1 MNCYKLIIFDLDGTL
16 LDTVEEIAASMNDML
31 SEFDLPN
38 VTLDQA
44 KYWVGKGAPH
54 FLNQVIEH
62 HQLKID
68 VSYDQLLQRFYH
80 YYEKRSGTGSSL
92 YPGVLEALETLY
104 KSDYKLSVVTNKFKI
119 GADKVL
125 QSHKIDHLFDD
136 IIGGDSFEHKKPDPI
151 AVHFLMQK
159 HCVQPEQVLFIGDS
173 TTDVST
179 AKNAGVEVWAVPY
192 GYNHG
197 QPIELANP
205 NRVMSSF
212 SDVLD
217 ILNARQIP

>member
-44 KYWVGKGAPH
+44 KNWVGKGAPH
-54 FLNQVIEH
+54 FLNQVMEY

-68 VSYDQLLQRFYH
+68 VGYDELLQRFYH
-80 YYEKRSGTGSSL
+80 YYERRSGTGSSL
-92 YPGVLEALETLY
+92 YPGVMEVLEALY
-104 KSDYKLSVVTNKFKI
+104 GSDYNLSVVTNKFKR

-151 AVHFLMQK
+151 AVHYLMKK
-159 HCVQPEQVLFIGDS
+159 HGVQPEQVLFIGDS

-179 AKNAGVEVWAVPY
+179 AKNAGVQVWAVPY
-192 GYNHG
+192 GYKHG